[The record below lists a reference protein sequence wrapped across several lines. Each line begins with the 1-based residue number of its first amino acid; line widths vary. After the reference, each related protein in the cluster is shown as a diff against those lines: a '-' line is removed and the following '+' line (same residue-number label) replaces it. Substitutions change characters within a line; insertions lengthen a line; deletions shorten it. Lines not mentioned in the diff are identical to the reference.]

1 MRIVAL
7 GDLPP
12 ASASA
17 SAARSGWPWI
27 VPATP
32 APDEVPLSAWP
43 PITIVIPSKD
53 QGEFVEE
60 TIRSVL
66 LQGYPRLEVIVA
78 DGGSRDGTP
87 AVLERY
93 APFLDDV
100 RVEADGGP
108 ADALNRAFSRAR
120 GEIRGF
126 LNSDDV
132 YEPGALFALARGFL
146 DGARW
151 VVGEAAYASA
161 DRPPWRVP
169 QAGGAGVGEWFW
181 TCPVCQPASL
191 WSADLH
197 RRVGELR
204 TDLEVFFDYELWMRF
219 RFHARVRPRR
229 IPAVVARYRLH
240 PRSLT
245 STRNERF
252 ALEARRIRTETWP
265 ALSPAERLLARAAQ
279 RRMHARRLGDEALS
293 RTRQGGFGAGGAL
306 LARALLHWPPLV
318 VEPATYGAL
327 LERLRGRRSSTPE
340 VWPGWD
346 DY

>member
-1 MRIVAL
+1 MRTVAL
-7 GDLPP
+7 EDLP
-12 ASASA
+12 SAP
-17 SAARSGWPWI
+17 AARSGWPWS
-27 VPATP
+27 
-32 APDEVPLSAWP
+32 APVGAAPNEVALSDWP

-53 QGEFVEE
+53 QGEFIEE

-66 LQGYPRLEVIVA
+66 LQGYPRLELIVA
-78 DGGSRDGTP
+78 DGGSSDDTP
-87 AVLERY
+87 AVIERY
-93 APFLDDV
+93 ATFLDGV
-100 RVEADGGP
+100 RVAPDGGP
-108 ADALNRAFSRAR
+108 ADALNHAFSGSR

-132 YEPGALFALARGFL
+132 YEPGALFALARSFL

-151 VVGEAAYASA
+151 VVGEATYASA
-161 DRPPWRVP
+161 DHPPWRVP

-219 RFHARVRPRR
+219 RFRARVVPRR
-229 IPAVVARYRLH
+229 SPAVVARYRLH

-252 ALEARRIRTETWP
+252 AVEARRIRAETWP

-279 RRMHARRLGDEALS
+279 RRMRARRLGDEALS
-293 RTRQGGFGAGGAL
+293 RFRQGGFGAGGSL

-318 VEPATYGAL
+318 VEPATYVAV
-327 LERLRGRRSSTPE
+327 LERLRGRRRAVPE
-340 VWPGWD
+340 IWPRWD